1 MSEGTIHNDDL
12 IAELNDLLQLDHDA
26 VQAYSLAIRALKSN
40 VYRETLIQFRG
51 DHERHIRELGDLIRA
66 RGGTPVN
73 MAHVPTGFFK
83 LAVQALGAVGDD
95 RQVLLA
101 FKTNEGQVREKY
113 LRHSDRKHPPEV
125 ADVLRRAAADEEKH
139 YAWAAEVLDR
149 LGAGADTHLGRVQG
163 VVEEAHRRA
172 GDAIESAGRKVMQ
185 KVDDL
190 REGGTR

>member
-1 MSEGTIHNDDL
+1 MSEGALQNDDL

-26 VQAYSLAIRALKSN
+26 VQAYSLAIQSLKSN
-40 VYRETLIQFRG
+40 VYAETLIQYRG
-51 DHERHIRELGDLIRA
+51 DHERHVRELGDLIRA

-113 LRHSDRKHPPEV
+113 LRHAERDHPAEV
-125 ADVLRRAAADEEKH
+125 ADVLRRAAADEDKH
-139 YAWAAEVLDR
+139 YAWVAEVLDR
-149 LGAGADTHLGRVQG
+149 LGAGTETHLGRVQG
-163 VVEEAHRRA
+163 VVEEAHRRT
-172 GDAIESAGRKVMQ
+172 GDALEAAGRKVMQ
-185 KVDDL
+185 RVDDL
-190 REGGTR
+190 RGGTR